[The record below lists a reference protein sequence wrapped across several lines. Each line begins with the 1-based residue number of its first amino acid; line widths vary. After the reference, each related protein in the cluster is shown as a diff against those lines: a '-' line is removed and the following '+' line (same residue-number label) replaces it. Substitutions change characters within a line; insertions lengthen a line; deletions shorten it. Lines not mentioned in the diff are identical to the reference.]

1 MNSSAMRLRH
11 RLLAV
16 GLAAASL
23 AVFALP
29 VRADSAADMFAGLQA
44 KSTGPIQIDA
54 GSLEVYQQDKQR
66 ISVFSGG
73 VTVKRGDTL
82 LKAGTIKLYSA
93 LEATSPN
100 AFTRIEAGDNI
111 SVSSGDQ
118 TVTGETAVVDIKTDT
133 ITVSGGVVLSQGPNV
148 ITGSTLIVNLAT
160 GRVRIEQDAGK
171 QIRGVFAPGSANP
184 LQPQGTTQSSS
195 SGQ

>member
-1 MNSSAMRLRH
+1 MRLRH

-23 AVFALP
+23 AVLAPP

-82 LKAGTIKLYSA
+82 LKAGTIKLYSG

-171 QIRGVFAPGSANP
+171 QIRGVFAPGSANT